1 MNDETMAVYRMV
13 YGATTELIYIGR
25 ASHQQIM
32 GGILHNHYAHLSH
45 TRIMGVYPD
54 GRINIYQN
62 THDATL
68 MCFGNEVKRLENGD
82 YDFVSAVQAKIDP
95 DHAGFILCKISNSRC
110 CVRIYHSMTPKEITS
125 CNDVANLLFKK
136 SPDLVDPYTIDVLTG
151 ERNAGG
157 LNYIDKIELIAQV

>member
-1 MNDETMAVYRMV
+1 MINETMAVYRV
-13 YGATTELIYIGR
+13 NGSASTELVYIGR
-25 ASHQQIM
+25 ANHEQILD
-32 GGILHNHYAHLSH
+32 GQPNQYHSPNKH
-45 TRIMGVYPD
+45 TKIIGVYPD

-82 YDFVSAVQAKIDP
+82 YDFVSAVQAKIDS
-95 DHAGFILCKISNSRC
+95 DHAGFILCEISNSRC